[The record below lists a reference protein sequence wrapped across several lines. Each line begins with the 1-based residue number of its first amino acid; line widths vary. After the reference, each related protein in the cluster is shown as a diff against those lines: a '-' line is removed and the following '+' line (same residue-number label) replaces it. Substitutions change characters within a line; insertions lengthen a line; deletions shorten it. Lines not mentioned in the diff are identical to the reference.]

1 MITIHKPKMVK
12 LGKLNPQAYN
22 PRRISAAKF
31 AALKQSITDN
41 GFVDALTVQLD
52 GMGIIAGHQR
62 RRAMYELEGEKR
74 AAGIPIPCYVLDID
88 DAKAKLLNIALNN
101 TEGEND
107 PDKLAAVIN
116 SIVNKVPLDSVAWRA
131 TGLTQSEIANLVQP
145 PVLPDDGGKPFAASV
160 TLSIGF
166 DSVAERDAVKGL
178 LAERATTEG
187 KKAGTIVREL
197 LEGTSGGKRRK

>member
-1 MITIHKPKMVK
+1 MVKVHKPKMVK

-41 GFVDALTVQLD
+41 GFVDALVVQLD
-52 GMGIIAGHQR
+52 GMGLIAGHQR
-62 RRAMYELEGEKR
+62 RRAMYELEGEKV
-74 AAGIPIPCYVLDID
+74 AAATAVPCYVLDVD

-116 SIVNKVPLDSVAWRA
+116 SIVNVVPLDSTAWRG
-131 TGLTQSEIANLVQP
+131 TGLTQAEIATIVAP

-178 LAERATTEG
+178 LAERATAEG
-187 KKAGTIVREL
+187 KKAGTVVREL
-197 LEGTSGGKRRK
+197 LEGKSAKRRGK